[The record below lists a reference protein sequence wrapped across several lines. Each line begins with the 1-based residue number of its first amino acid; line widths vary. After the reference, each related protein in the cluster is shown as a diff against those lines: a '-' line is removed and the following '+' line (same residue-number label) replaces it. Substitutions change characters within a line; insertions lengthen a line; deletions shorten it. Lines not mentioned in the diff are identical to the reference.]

1 MGIFKLS
8 LISLKKDMSK
18 SIFYFLT
25 FLLTTIFIFSFFNL
39 TFNPYSG
46 IHLGKDDTTFVT
58 PIAVF
63 VIVIAMLCVFLAN
76 NFYVSNKGK
85 EISIILMSGASIY
98 QLGFYL
104 FLQVFIIMLCAIPLG
119 LILGYLLIPTINSL
133 FMMTFKYSG
142 QLFYLSSQTFPAT
155 FMILAFEVMWCSM
168 LNLGY
173 LLIPTIN
180 SLFMMTFKY
189 NGQLFYLSSQT
200 FPATFMILAFEV
212 MWCSMLNLGYCVR
225 STINSMIHDKN
236 KIDLSGLKGPQI
248 TSKVFIILYFVPMV
262 LFLFVKD
269 STSYMFIALFGLI
282 GISGL
287 IKKVLPEYI
296 RKRQKNQS
304 LENSVDL
311 IAYGFFHSDLQ
322 KIFSLLL
329 ISLLSSVLLTC
340 ITVYTLKQPLVSM
353 VALMSYV
360 SVMILMALTIVFKIG
375 MELYKRKGNFENLC
389 CLGFSIEQ
397 LKKIIKK
404 EMICFY
410 GVILLLPLSYQIII
424 LCNLLIKAKI
434 TFYLF
439 LIILLIQIV
448 PLLISY
454 LLSIKLYK
462 SILPTSIIM
471 EK

>member
-1 MGIFKLS
+1 MGIIKLAFV
-8 LISLKKDMSK
+8 SLKKDLSK

-76 NFYVSNKGK
+76 NFYVSKGK

-104 FLQVFIIMLCAIPLG
+104 FLQVFTIMLCAIPLG
-119 LILGYLLIPTINSL
+119 LVLGYLLIPSINSL
-133 FMMTFKYSG
+133 FMMTFKYS
-142 QLFYLSSQTFPAT
+142 
-155 FMILAFEVMWCSM
+155 
-168 LNLGY
+168 
-173 LLIPTIN
+173 
-180 SLFMMTFKY
+180 
-189 NGQLFYLSSQT
+189 GQLFYLSSQT

-296 RKRQKNQS
+296 RKRQRNNS
-304 LENSVDL
+304 LENSKDL
-311 IAYGFFHSDLQ
+311 ISLGFFHSDIQ
-322 KIFSLLL
+322 KIFGLLL

-340 ITVYTLKQPLVSM
+340 IIVYTIKQPLVSM

-360 SVMILMALTIVFKIG
+360 SVMILMSLTIVFKIG
-375 MELYKRKGNFENLC
+375 MELSKRKGNFENLC
-389 CLGFSIEQ
+389 RLGFSLEQ
-397 LKKIIKK
+397 LKRIIKK

-424 LCNLLIKAKI
+424 LCNLLLRAKI

-439 LIILLIQIV
+439 LIILIIQIV
-448 PLLISY
+448 PLFISY

-462 SILPTSIIM
+462 GILPTSIIM

>member
-1 MGIFKLS
+1 MGIIKLAFV
-8 LISLKKDMSK
+8 SLKKDMSK

-104 FLQVFIIMLCAIPLG
+104 FLQVFTIMLCAIPLG

-133 FMMTFKYSG
+133 FMMTFKYS
-142 QLFYLSSQTFPAT
+142 
-155 FMILAFEVMWCSM
+155 
-168 LNLGY
+168 
-173 LLIPTIN
+173 
-180 SLFMMTFKY
+180 
-189 NGQLFYLSSQT
+189 GQLFYLSSQT

-248 TSKVFIILYFVPMV
+248 TSKVFIILYFVPMF

-287 IKKVLPEYI
+287 IKKVLPEFI
-296 RKRQKNQS
+296 RKRQRNNS
-304 LENSVDL
+304 LENSEDL
-311 IAYGFFHSDLQ
+311 IALGFFHSDIQ
-322 KIFSLLL
+322 KIFGLLL

-340 ITVYTLKQPLVSM
+340 IIVYTIKQPLVSM

-360 SVMILMALTIVFKIG
+360 LMSLTIVFKIG
-375 MELYKRKGNFENLC
+375 MELSKRKGNFENLC
-389 CLGFSIEQ
+389 RLGFSLEQ
-397 LKKIIKK
+397 LKRIIKK

-424 LCNLLIKAKI
+424 LCNLLLRAKI

-439 LIILLIQIV
+439 LIILIIQIV
-448 PLLISY
+448 PLFISY

-462 SILPTSIIM
+462 GILPTSIIM